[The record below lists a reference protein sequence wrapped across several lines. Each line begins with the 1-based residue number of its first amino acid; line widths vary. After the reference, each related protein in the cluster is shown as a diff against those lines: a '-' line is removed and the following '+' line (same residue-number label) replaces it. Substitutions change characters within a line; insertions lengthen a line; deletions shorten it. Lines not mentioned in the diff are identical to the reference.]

1 MKIEVNAIGL
11 VCPEPIMLLHKA
23 IRDSGSGDLIELVAS
38 DKSTERD
45 VEKFCELLKEPTR
58 ISDKRFLVITH
69 NKITMGYMNKLYG
82 ITMLE
87 PGSSKVLSVNLD
99 QAESV
104 FAAE

>member
-45 VEKFCELLKEPTR
+45 VEKFCE
-58 ISDKRFLVITH
+58 FLGHKLIEK
-69 NKITMGYMNKLYG
+69 KITKESLYFVVQKKDRN
-82 ITMLE
+82 II
-87 PGSSKVLSVNLD
+87 
-99 QAESV
+99 
-104 FAAE
+104 